1 MMMYYDQSAREGEGY
16 WYINRCLTYKV
27 DDDSRSIQKFQMAQS
42 HFLSEFYS
50 GGF

>member
-1 MMMYYDQSAREGEGY
+1 MMMYHDDVWEGEGY
-16 WYINRCLTYKV
+16 RYINRCLTYKV

>member
-1 MMMYYDQSAREGEGY
+1 MYYDQSAREGGGY
-16 WYINRCLTYKV
+16 RYIYQCLTYKV
-27 DDDSRSIQKFQMAQS
+27 DNDSRSIQKIQMAQS